1 MEVKKFSEKDFVN
14 EINKIKQKQFLS
26 QIEQYESYIAPQMR
40 TKGYKRINQSERTV
54 VFSFGEI
61 TFSRSRWT
69 NGFETR
75 IPVDE
80 WLGLEKYKRYSIEFL
95 YHVAKLAT
103 MMPYRQVC
111 KVIDST
117 LQTIITKDCVLK
129 AVKFVEK
136 LLKEKERYRFY
147 LEEPPERKKVKK
159 LYVEGDG
166 VMIKSTDSREERRYL
181 DLTHFVIHTGSK
193 KVSTKRYVRDKHE
206 ILQLN
211 YDKAKYNLLDY
222 IYNNYEVDDD
232 TILIT
237 NSDMG
242 KGYTSRVFKELGKA
256 LKVKKHE
263 HFWDI
268 YHVKEKLS
276 SYLRKYPI
284 ELTDFALDA
293 VKKYN
298 SDKLELVFDTVESL
312 ICDELEDQE
321 FQKFKKKVLN
331 NFKYIK
337 PAHLRNLSNRGI
349 GIMESQHR
357 KITYRMKR
365 RGMYWSKWG
374 ISTMAN
380 MIILERANGL
390 RELFFGSW
398 RKVYS
403 EYKEGSFSAGR
414 LFKKTDELDKFSK
427 PLLKNGRKWSITG
440 IKTK

>member
-1 MEVKKFSEKDFVN
+1 
-14 EINKIKQKQFLS
+14 
-26 QIEQYESYIAPQMR
+26 
-40 TKGYKRINQSERTV
+40 
-54 VFSFGEI
+54 
-61 TFSRSRWT
+61 
-69 NGFETR
+69 
-75 IPVDE
+75 
-80 WLGLEKYKRYSIEFL
+80 
-95 YHVAKLAT
+95 
-103 MMPYRQVC
+103 
-111 KVIDST
+111 
-117 LQTIITKDCVLK
+117 
-129 AVKFVEK
+129 
-136 LLKEKERYRFY
+136 
-147 LEEPPERKKVKK
+147 
-159 LYVEGDG
+159 
-166 VMIKSTDSREERRYL
+166 
-181 DLTHFVIHTGSK
+181 
-193 KVSTKRYVRDKHE
+193 
-206 ILQLN
+206 
-211 YDKAKYNLLDY
+211 
-222 IYNNYEVDDD
+222 
-232 TILIT
+232 
-237 NSDMG
+237 
-242 KGYTSRVFKELGKA
+242 YTSRVFKELGKA

>member
-1 MEVKKFSEKDFVN
+1 M
-14 EINKIKQKQFLS
+14 
-26 QIEQYESYIAPQMR
+26 
-40 TKGYKRINQSERTV
+40 
-54 VFSFGEI
+54 
-61 TFSRSRWT
+61 
-69 NGFETR
+69 
-75 IPVDE
+75 
-80 WLGLEKYKRYSIEFL
+80 
-95 YHVAKLAT
+95 AT

-193 KVSTKRYVRDKHE
+193 KVSTKRYELQDKHE

-276 SYLRKYPI
+276 S
-284 ELTDFALDA
+284 
-293 VKKYN
+293 
-298 SDKLELVFDTVESL
+298 
-312 ICDELEDQE
+312 
-321 FQKFKKKVLN
+321 
-331 NFKYIK
+331 
-337 PAHLRNLSNRGI
+337 
-349 GIMESQHR
+349 
-357 KITYRMKR
+357 
-365 RGMYWSKWG
+365 
-374 ISTMAN
+374 
-380 MIILERANGL
+380 
-390 RELFFGSW
+390 
-398 RKVYS
+398 
-403 EYKEGSFSAGR
+403 
-414 LFKKTDELDKFSK
+414 
-427 PLLKNGRKWSITG
+427 
-440 IKTK
+440 